1 MEKRL
6 MELVTKKFLT
16 VDEINEIGA
25 MENVSIEYK
34 GYSSIFISY
43 YWCIVYYEDDEFD
56 VYFKI

>member
-34 GYSSIFISY
+34 GYSGIFISY

-56 VYFKI
+56 VYLKI

>member
-34 GYSSIFISY
+34 GYSGIFISY
-43 YWCIVYYEDDEFD
+43 YWCIVYHEDDEYD